1 VRRLER
7 LRVERAERR
16 ERVGDVSLA
25 LAEGQRS
32 GKLVAELDHVNKAF
46 GDKIVVDDYSTTIL
60 RGDRIGIIGPNGAG
74 KTTLLKLI
82 LGEMQPDSGTTR
94 LGTNVA
100 VAYFDQMRAQL
111 DENATL
117 VDIISPGSEWVEI
130 GGARKHVMS
139 YLGDFL
145 FSPARAGSPVR
156 SLSGGERARL
166 LLARL
171 FARPANVLVLDEPTN
186 DLDIE
191 TLELLEEL
199 LQEYQGTVLLVS
211 HDRAFLNNVVTQT
224 IAYEGNGRWRDYV
237 GGYDEWV
244 AQRPAP
250 AAPAEDATPAARPV
264 DDAAARAKAAK
275 PKLAKS
281 AKMNSWELRELE
293 GLPDA
298 IAALEAQQA
307 ELAGKL
313 ADGSL
318 YRDAPA
324 EVERINGELAKLES
338 ELEERFA
345 RWELLEARREGTL

>member
-1 VRRLER
+1 
-7 LRVERAERR
+7 
-16 ERVGDVSLA
+16 
-25 LAEGQRS
+25 
-32 GKLVAELDHVNKAF
+32 
-46 GDKIVVDDYSTTIL
+46 YSTTIL

-82 LGEMQPDSGTTR
+82 LGEMQPDSGSTR
-94 LGTNVA
+94 MGTNVA

-111 DENATL
+111 DENASL

-130 GGARKHVMS
+130 GGTRKHVMT

-199 LQEYQGTVLLVS
+199 LQEYAGTVLLVS

-224 IAYEGNGRWRDYV
+224 IAYEGDGHWRDYV

-250 AAPAEDATPAARPV
+250 SAPAADADIAAKPV
-264 DDAAARAKAAK
+264 DESAARAKVAK
-275 PKLAKS
+275 PKPAK
-281 AKMNSWELRELE
+281 ATKMNAWDLRELE

-324 EVERINGELAKLES
+324 EVDRINGELAKLES

-345 RWELLEARREGTL
+345 RWELLEARRDGTL